1 MDVRENARTT
11 RHSRMLMVQRLANG
25 WSVAAVAAA
34 EGVSPGTVGKWRDRH
49 AAHGEAGLV
58 ERSSRSHRSPAR
70 LAVEAEGEIEALRR
84 QRLSGPAIASP
95 AIAAD
100 KAATAA
106 SAGSICTSPSMM
118 RAGSPTPGCCQ
129 TSAAHGLRHIRARPY
144 TPQTNGKA
152 ERFIQTSLHEWAYA
166 PRPSTPQPSVPP
178 PCQPGSATTTVSGPI
193 PLSAESR
200 PSLTECGVECCRGL
214 YAVGLSLSPPR
225 RIVIPMDRQGY

>member
-11 RHSRMLMVQRLANG
+11 RHSRMLMVQRLASG

-34 EGVSPGTVGKWRDRH
+34 KGVSPGTVGKWRDRH

-70 LAVEAEGEIEALRR
+70 LAVEAE
-84 QRLSGPAIASP
+84 
-95 AIAAD
+95 
-100 KAATAA
+100 
-106 SAGSICTSPSMM
+106 
-118 RAGSPTPGCCQ
+118 
-129 TSAAHGLRHIRARPY
+129 
-144 TPQTNGKA
+144 
-152 ERFIQTSLHEWAYA
+152 RFIQTSLREWAYA

-193 PLSAESR
+193 PLSAESH

-214 YAVGLSLSPPR
+214 YAVGLSRSPPR